1 MKEKMNKVLLLI
13 GFGMVCMLC
22 GCSRSNEVVFVD
34 ANELQEQGDVSDSDI
49 VNAESVQAREN
60 TKAESKSVA
69 DETEAE
75 KGVAKDAMSVDNEVM
90 EGSVQK
96 IIIHICGAVASPGV
110 YELNEGS
117 RIIDAVN
124 RADGLLLSAASDYVN
139 LAAVISDGE
148 KIWIPTVEE
157 VNELEQNPEAFSSI
171 MATGGNAFV
180 KEASQTADSGKVNIN
195 TADKELLCT
204 LPGIGNTRAESI
216 IAYREN
222 HGGFSHIEDIM
233 KVSGI
238 KENSFQKIKEYIVVK

>member
-1 MKEKMNKVLLLI
+1 MCGIVGYIGTKE
-13 GFGMVCMLC
+13 
-22 GCSRSNEVVFVD
+22 
-34 ANELQEQGDVSDSDI
+34 A
-49 VNAESVQAREN
+49 AP
-60 TKAESKSVA
+60 
-69 DETEAE
+69 
-75 KGVAKDAMSVDNEVM
+75 
-90 EGSVQK
+90 
-96 IIIHICGAVASPGV
+96 II
-110 YELNEGS
+110 L
-117 RIIDAVN
+117 
-124 RADGLLLSAASDYVN
+124 DGLSKLEYRGYDSAGM
-139 LAAVISDGE
+139 AVYDGE
-148 KIWIPTVEE
+148 KIRIPTMEE

-171 MATGGNAFV
+171 MATGGNTFV

>member
-1 MKEKMNKVLLLI
+1 
-13 GFGMVCMLC
+13 MVCMLC

-34 ANELQEQGDVSDSDI
+34 ANELQEEGDVSDSDT
-49 VNAESVQAREN
+49 VNAESVQAQEN
-60 TKAESKSVA
+60 TNAESAESKLAA
-69 DETEAE
+69 DKTGAA
-75 KGVAKDAMSVDNEVM
+75 KDVAKDSMSVDNEVM
-90 EGSVQK
+90 EGSAQK

-148 KIWIPTVEE
+148 KIRIPTMEE

-171 MATGGNAFV
+171 MATGGNTFV

-238 KENSFQKIKEYIVVK
+238 KENCFQKIKEYIVVK